1 MATRRNLD
9 AYEARRVKGLA
20 LYDRGFR
27 QSEVAARAGVS
38 RQAVSQWVA
47 AWRRGGKAALA
58 RVRHPGRPPSLRRAQ
73 RAPLIAMLRK
83 GAVARGYPD
92 GRWTGRRVSDLI
104 RKTFLVR
111 VHPKHVPRM
120 LRRFRRAAK

>member
-1 MATRRNLD
+1 MTAKRNLD
-9 AYEARRVKGLA
+9 AYEARRLKGLA

-27 QSEVAARAGVS
+27 QSEVAGQLHVS

-47 AWRRGGKAALA
+47 AWTRGGKAALA

-73 RAPLIAMLRK
+73 RARLIAILRK
-83 GAVARGYPD
+83 GAVAQGYPD
-92 GRWTGRRVSDLI
+92 ERWTGRRVSDLI
-104 RKTFLVR
+104 HKTFLVH

-120 LRRFRRAAK
+120 LRSLSRAGE